1 MNESENK
8 KRLGGHRLLKLNCR
22 QFVYNLVRSIL
33 EHTAISPKAEFLKM
47 HKKICRTWKLHRGK
61 LSPCSNRK
69 QAEDELGRSVVT
81 RQNNLNRIKEIKDTN
96 E

>member
-1 MNESENK
+1 
-8 KRLGGHRLLKLNCR
+8 
-22 QFVYNLVRSIL
+22 
-33 EHTAISPKAEFLKM
+33 
-47 HKKICRTWKLHRGK
+47 

-69 QAEDELGRSVVT
+69 QAEDELGRSVAT